1 MTRLVIDASIW
12 LPAFTGPDDSPPVRL
27 FEALMD
33 STFEAVACPILL
45 DEVRR
50 GLAKPY
56 FRDRLPAGNADR
68 LMRALTRA
76 SVQLRDPRSP
86 PAVLRDPTD
95 DYLVALAT
103 TARARAIVTGDK
115 DLLDHQGLHPPAL
128 TARAACELLG
138 LL

>member
-33 STFEAVACPILL
+33 STFQAVACPLLL

-56 FRDRLPAGNADR
+56 FRARLPTEDADR

-76 SVQLRDPRSP
+76 SVELRDPRSP

-95 DYLVALAT
+95 DYLVAIAT
-103 TARARAIVTGDK
+103 TARAIVTGDK

>member
-12 LPAFTGPDDSPPVRL
+12 LPAFVGPDDSPPVRL

-33 STFEAVACPILL
+33 ATFEAVACPLLL

-56 FRDRLPAGNADR
+56 FRDRLPAEDAGR

-76 SVQLRDPRSP
+76 TVELRDPRSP
-86 PAVLRDPTD
+86 RAILRDPTD
-95 DYLVALAT
+95 DYLIALAT

-128 TARAACELLG
+128 TARTACEMLRLV
-138 LL
+138 